1 MLKIRL
7 QRVGKKHEP
16 VFRIVVCDS
25 KNSVKSGNN
34 LEVLGSY
41 DARDKNPK
49 KVDADR
55 VKYWISQGAQVSPT
69 VHNFLVSEKIIEG
82 SKINVLPKKTAPV
95 KETPEVEEKVKETP
109 KEEVVEKSL
118 DDASDKTEVLET
130 AVEIKEAEIPA
141 EIQSE
146 EKPTE

>member
-95 KETPEVEEKVKETP
+95 KEIPEVEEKVKETP